1 MQTPSM
7 AEHAVHEQ
15 HLLNRIGAE
24 IYVNYS
30 NKVSEIRMP
39 SEKGLNDDGLS
50 KDFTYIGQGP
60 FFQGG
65 NHGPFNASGWV
76 CLHFSHKFVHFSPC
90 LFTQLFFQHPRYHE
104 YFAECLS
111 LQAQASRN
119 LNKRMQLQSEAVQQ
133 FQSIAKPTF
142 YSHYRYGLELAK
154 RWGIF

>member
-1 MQTPSM
+1 MDHVLKSFLFRFGVVERVKILHNKRSAALVQMQTPSM
-7 AEHAVHEQ
+7 VEHAVHEQ

-65 NHGPFNASGWV
+65 NHKS
-76 CLHFSHKFVHFSPC
+76 SHWFVH
-90 LFTQLFFQHPRYHE
+90 
-104 YFAECLS
+104 
-111 LQAQASRN
+111 
-119 LNKRMQLQSEAVQQ
+119 
-133 FQSIAKPTF
+133 
-142 YSHYRYGLELAK
+142 
-154 RWGIF
+154 